1 MAPDSASL
9 SRHCRT
15 TSPAESQHPDIHVI
29 SLLSPASLNILIHR
43 MWLMANS
50 LKMRLAFESYKSPNK
65 TRCRSLF
72 FRTRPHAQLS
82 GFAAFGVF
90 PGYTSVSCL
99 WISGL
104 TAVTEAFLIFNC
116 VPPLLLLKGLFLI
129 CNTFIIVKKSSYA
142 GFSNIVHSILCQKSH
157 LPVVVLLCGCR
168 LHNFKLSNSI
178 WYWSCFNI
186 DSFGNILC
194 TCQFFLKE

>member
-9 SRHCRT
+9 SHHCRT

-43 MWLMANS
+43 MRLMANS

-65 TRCRSLF
+65 TRCRSLCLVGLVLM
-72 FRTRPHAQLS
+72 LS
-82 GFAAFGVF
+82 FLDLLRLEFF

-142 GFSNIVHSILCQKSH
+142 GFSNIVHSILCVKSH
-157 LPVVVLLCGCR
+157 TCLLWFW
-168 LHNFKLSNSI
+168 LQIAQLQALEFDLI
-178 WYWSCFNI
+178 LILFPYW
-186 DSFGNILC
+186 
-194 TCQFFLKE
+194 FFWKYFMYL